1 MQNATTS
8 VIVSDKE
15 VKSMKN
21 NIYVH
26 AKQVGERIKERRNE
40 LGLSMSQFG
49 ERMGVNKSTIQ
60 RYEAKGI
67 DPKKNYLII
76 SLADALDTNAAWL
89 RGESDDRSGD
99 VISKCKMQ
107 IDGATNIFLD
117 ILEQSDLDESH
128 QLMMTSILSCFTS
141 MFGITTKHFDI
152 AMREV
157 VRIENDEGLKTS
169 LMKYALDSGDISE
182 KAYRQEM
189 EQPVDSYR
197 QMVDCLLHIFDNDGK
212 NYIEELFEIR
222 NTARQRLADKAD
234 TVAL

>member
-1 MQNATTS
+1 MQNTTIG
-8 VIVSDKE
+8 VKVSETE
-15 VKSMKN
+15 VKLMEDN
-21 NIYVH
+21 TYFQ
-26 AKQVGERIKERRNE
+26 AKQIGERIKERRNE

-99 VISKCKMQ
+99 TISKCKMQ
-107 IDGATNIFLD
+107 IDRETNIFLD

-128 QLMMTSILSCFTS
+128 QLMMTSIFNCFTS
-141 MFGITTKHFDI
+141 MFGIATKHYDI

-157 VRIENDEGLKTS
+157 TRIEDDEGLKTS
-169 LMKYALDSGDISE
+169 LMKYALESGDISE

-197 QMVDCLLHIFDNDGK
+197 QMVDCLLHILDNDGK
-212 NYIEELFEIR
+212 NHIEELFEIR
-222 NTARQRLADKAD
+222 NTARQRLAEK
-234 TVAL
+234 TTPVAP